1 MTARVS
7 WISLTPVK
15 ALALHQVDEVDVL
28 ETGLRGDRRFFL
40 VDGNGRLVNDKRHGP
55 LQCVRAEYDDGART
69 LTLRFADGAVVS
81 DVVDAGEE
89 IETNFHHTPKRAR
102 LVAGPWNEPLS
113 EVARTAL
120 RLVEPAQPAPDR
132 GPDGAATLLGDGSL
146 TAIAGVLGVPSLDV
160 RRFRMNFGV
169 EGLDPHAEDGW
180 IGRRVRVGE
189 SVVVPQGNVGRCAIT
204 TQDPETGLRDLD
216 TLGALADYRGDVETT
231 EPLPFGVHAAVASP
245 GRVRLGDPVEPL

>member
-81 DVVDAGEE
+81 DVVEAGGE
-89 IETNFHHTPKRAR
+89 IETNFHHAPKRAR
-102 LVAGPWNEPLS
+102 LVVGPWNEPLS
-113 EVARTAL
+113 EVACTAV

-189 SVVVPQGNVGRCAIT
+189 AVVVPQGNVGRCAIT

-245 GRVRLGDPVEPL
+245 GRVRLGDLVEPL